1 MPSLW
6 NMGQDDPQ
14 DFMSALQG
22 QRNSLVGLGLGLMS
36 HPGMASALQGYE
48 SGART
53 DSADNYRRAQARQH
67 QQELAFRQQE
77 SGRAQSNADRSFGL
91 QREQFEATRPDKIRP
106 GLHQE
111 KGFDPANPDAT
122 RWIFS
127 FPKPDAPG
135 GMGMRYVTPEQATS
149 MGGMGVPQIDAPDTR
164 QNAGP
169 ETPQFAE
176 PPPAMG
182 APGSTTP
189 QQPGGQP
196 VMNMKE
202 YYKEKGQEQAK
213 LDVKG
218 AEQGQ
223 AGEKLNT
230 LITELDKKTRHPLFK
245 QGTGVYAGAAGGA
258 SPLIGGMFPN
268 PARLAYEKS
277 DTLSGGEDAKN
288 YMGQVRSDAQAI
300 NSELQRV
307 YLKGQGSV
315 TEFERKQ
322 IDNILGN
329 IEGSRSPEHAQA
341 QLANLRKIV
350 ATTLSRPP
358 GWQPPPGQR
367 LWQPEPEQGAGGTS
381 QRPPLSAFQR

>member
-1 MPSLW
+1 
-6 NMGQDDPQ
+6 MGQDDPQ

-77 SGRAQSNADRSFGL
+77 AGRAQSNTDRSFGL
-91 QREQFEATRPDKIRP
+91 QREQFEESRKIKP
-106 GLHQE
+106 QIHWE
-111 KGFDPANPDAT
+111 KGFDPANPDAS
-122 RWIFS
+122 RPVLI
-127 FPKPDAPG
+127 FPKPGTAEG
-135 GMGMRYVTPEQATS
+135 YGTRYLTPEQAT
-149 MGGMGVPQIDAPDTR
+149 GTGLPQIGSPDVR
-164 QNAGP
+164 QNVGP

-196 VMNMKE
+196 VMNMKK
-202 YYKEKGQEQAK
+202 YYEELGQEKAK

-218 AEQGQ
+218 QEQGQ

-245 QGTGVYAGAAGGA
+245 QGTGVYAGALGGA
-258 SPLIGGMFPN
+258 SPLIAGTVPN
-268 PARLAYEKS
+268 PARGAYEMF
-277 DTLSGGEDAKN
+277 DTISGGTEAKN

-358 GWQPPPGQR
+358 GWQPPPGQK
-367 LWQPEPEQGAGGTS
+367 LWQPPAEENAPSGG
-381 QRPPLSAFQR
+381 RPPLSAFQR